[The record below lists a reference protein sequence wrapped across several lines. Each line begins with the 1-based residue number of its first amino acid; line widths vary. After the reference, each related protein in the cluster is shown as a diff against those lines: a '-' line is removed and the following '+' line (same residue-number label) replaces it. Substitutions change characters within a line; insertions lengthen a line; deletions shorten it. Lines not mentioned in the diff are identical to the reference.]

1 MPNFDQNFEVTRLTM
16 LAKQYPEIVKATGE
30 VIFCAED
37 NEDRLS
43 GTRWKVEDSIFEQAT
58 ESGFKVHLIELL
70 DDFIEYR
77 GRCNELPKKEGVVR
91 FGDGSLNIEW
101 LPDGSTE
108 LS

>member
-1 MPNFDQNFEVTRLTM
+1 MPNFDQNFEATRLTM

-58 ESGFKVHLIELL
+58 QSGFKVHLIELL
-70 DDFIEYR
+70 DNFIVYR

-91 FGDGSLNIEW
+91 FGDGSLNIKW